1 MAVTVIRNF
10 IAKALF
16 KKKGAI
22 ANSKAVDFSANALE
36 QRIKNFGI
44 DPNLIKN
51 EQELNQVLSYVKQS
65 EDAAFSQKFGDML
78 NRAGDINAK
87 KGEVFD
93 MTGNKID
100 TSKGIMGGEEIKP
113 IDELQ
118 NYTKSKEEIVK
129 DLVDQK
135 FGKGYFDTVD
145 ESEAAI
151 KARIEADNKK
161 GIASMKKKLDDPEEK
176 ADGGRIGLKGG
187 TFLNFIKN
195 MTMNK
200 KSPYQFGKDYLKNVK
215 DKTLRANET
224 GKFMDLPLAEVG
236 IPATS
241 GAFINNQIRKKL
253 KAMNEEQKEKQLKN
267 FIMELEKDEFY
278 QKYPDLKDETIAS
291 YTEKLFG
298 VKKADGGRIGLLA
311 GTVPKILKLLKNK
324 KKVQAAVDDIFPT
337 GDYKYDAQM
346 AADSL
351 VENNPNTFGGKLYED
366 LDLDTQMEVY
376 GAVIGPIQS
385 NALAVSKMKKATRP
399 EKTLA
404 SMKEGKGINMSDPD
418 IAEEFA
424 RFMKEHGDPAM
435 KKGLKELEENLTLS
449 NFDTK
454 GRKKNSDGGR
464 IGYAGGS
471 DMGTVSGATRS
482 ANTGLKGGY
491 QNTGTGPVERTGGGD
506 GPSEPPK
513 VITRTVTKPTVKDKI
528 KKIGNT
534 IGDISYFKNLIN
546 FNPLGIAKNV
556 GGKILMDKILGDESS
571 LNTEDGYDF
580 SEIKNQKADVSATDI
595 NRLLGTNPYGKQKYS
610 SEQDIDTIRT
620 IEGPFL
626 NPTITDKE
634 IEGVLKG
641 TITKPTGQFA
651 ANGGRIGYKTGS
663 VDKMRRLILKA
674 MGAGTAGI
682 VGAKSGIFSGFG
694 KGAGKTVAKEVAQ
707 QTTTSTPPPYFFKL
721 VEKIKMMGDDATAT
735 TDRTIAKTLD
745 AKDGKSTYLLEEDV
759 TTGDTIIKKI
769 NKEGDEMITDVE
781 IMELK
786 KGETVMGKD
795 GKGIKIAD
803 EYEEVTE
810 TNSRVYKDEFNDPDY
825 TDGIN
830 VDEIIKEVDDKVPS
844 IKYAS
849 GGLAYML
856 GE

>member
-424 RFMKEHGDPAM
+424 RFMKETDPQGS
-435 KKGLKELEENLTLS
+435 KKLEQTVELS
-449 NFDTK
+449 NFDPK

-513 VITRTVTKPTVKDKI
+513 VITRTVTKPDVKNKI

-707 QTTTSTPPPYFFKL
+707 QTTSSMPPPYFFKL